1 MLGGGIPIGEVTE
14 LCGVPGVGKTQLW
27 LKTTRFFSTID
38 SSSMQI
44 AVDVQI
50 PPVFK
55 GVGGQALYIDTE
67 GSFMAERLAQM
78 AASVA
83 SHIHRIAAVK
93 ILKWCF

>member
-1 MLGGGIPIGEVTE
+1 
-14 LCGVPGVGKTQLW
+14 
-27 LKTTRFFSTID
+27 
-38 SSSMQI
+38 MQI

-50 PPVFK
+50 PSVFK

-83 SHIHRIAAVK
+83 SHIQRIAVVIACKV
-93 ILKWCF
+93 IF